1 VRIVVTA
8 LLDQLYEL
16 LRQGPHLVT
25 LYDQKDIAFVP
36 SLKSW
41 LEECESVLEKYHRP
55 QVSEIAGIR
64 GQLLSASHGVFD
76 KSVIQ
81 FSGKGN
87 DRKTIQAGAAILF
100 NKAQKTLSDIYQSF
114 SANREE
120 ATKYMRQIIIIALQ
134 KDSFYPIWNGVA
146 QGPEKLNILWQAFS
160 VDPDLVQGIRQILT
174 SVHYLDGLR
183 IMDEVIT
190 ELNL

>member
-1 VRIVVTA
+1 MRIVVTA
-8 LLDQLYEL
+8 FLDQLYEL
-16 LRQGPHLVT
+16 LRQGPQLVT

-41 LEECESVLEKYHRP
+41 LEESESVLEKYHQP

-76 KSVIQ
+76 KNVIH

-100 NKAQKTLSDIYQSF
+100 NRAQKTLSDNYQSF
-114 SANREE
+114 SANKEE

-146 QGPEKLNILWQAFS
+146 EVPEKLNILWQAFAVS
-160 VDPDLVQGIRQILT
+160 LIWYREFVRY
-174 SVHYLDGLR
+174 SHR
-183 IMDEVIT
+183 SIT
-190 ELNL
+190 WTGYASWMKS